1 MKEKIYETPRI
12 EEIEITIEQAVLQSS
27 VGDYPGWESEKELY

>member
-27 VGDYPGWESEKELY
+27 VGDYPGWGDETEL